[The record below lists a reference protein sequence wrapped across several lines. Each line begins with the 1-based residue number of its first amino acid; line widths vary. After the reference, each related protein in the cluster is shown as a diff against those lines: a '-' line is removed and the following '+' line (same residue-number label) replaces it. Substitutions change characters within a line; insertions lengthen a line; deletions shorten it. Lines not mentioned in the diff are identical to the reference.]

1 MLKIFDNKRIKK
13 QIVYWAFVAPLLV
26 PFAVFFIIPFIIG
39 VFFSL
44 VNWDGISKDFQFV
57 GIGNYINLFTKDKN
71 YFHAMIFT
79 FKYVLLVVTFTNI
92 LGLVLAFFLDMKIL
106 FRNFMRAS
114 FFLPNVISPIIA
126 GFIWTFIFTQGS
138 LSLFKLTKWNLFDQ
152 SWLSDPKLALFSMVL
167 VAVWQSAGYVMV
179 IYIAG
184 LQSIDSTVIEAASID
199 GATKIQNFFHIKL
212 PMLIPAITVNLFMT
226 ITQAF
231 RVFDLNLS
239 LTQGGPG
246 HTTMSLALDIYKTA
260 FANNR
265 MGYGTAKAVI
275 LFLIAFVITVIQ
287 IRFTKSREV
296 QA

>member
-1 MLKIFDNKRIKK
+1 
-13 QIVYWAFVAPLLV
+13 
-26 PFAVFFIIPFIIG
+26 
-39 VFFSL
+39 
-44 VNWDGISKDFQFV
+44 
-57 GIGNYINLFTKDKN
+57 
-71 YFHAMIFT
+71 
-79 FKYVLLVVTFTNI
+79 
-92 LGLVLAFFLDMKIL
+92 
-106 FRNFMRAS
+106 
-114 FFLPNVISPIIA
+114 
-126 GFIWTFIFTQGS
+126 
-138 LSLFKLTKWNLFDQ
+138 
-152 SWLSDPKLALFSMVL
+152 
-167 VAVWQSAGYVMV
+167 
-179 IYIAG
+179 
-184 LQSIDSTVIEAASID
+184 
-199 GATKIQNFFHIKL
+199 
-212 PMLIPAITVNLFMT
+212 MLIPAITVNLFMT